1 MGNALEIEKQVWVNS
16 KGKKY
21 SVDLHAGKDGRS
33 DYLMITEHTGNK
45 RYRISIP
52 VPMARQF
59 AEAILEILGRPARRA
74 LEP

>member
-1 MGNALEIEKQVWVNS
+1 MGNALEIQKQVWVNS
-16 KGKKY
+16 TGKKY
-21 SVDLHAGKDGRS
+21 SFDLHAGKDGRS

-52 VPMARQF
+52 VPMARPF
-59 AEAILEILGRPARRA
+59 VEAILEILGLPARRA

>member
-1 MGNALEIEKQVWVNS
+1 MGNSLEIQKQVWVNS
-16 KGKKY
+16 TGKKY

-52 VPMARQF
+52 LPMVGHLI
-59 AEAILEILGRPARRA
+59 EAIHDA
-74 LEP
+74 LKT

>member
-1 MGNALEIEKQVWVNS
+1 MDALKIQKQVWVNS
-16 KGKKY
+16 TGKKY

-52 VPMARQF
+52 LPMVGHLI
-59 AEAILEILGRPARRA
+59 EAIHDA

>member
-1 MGNALEIEKQVWVNS
+1 MDDSLEIEKQVWVNS
-16 KGKKY
+16 TGKKY

-52 VPMARQF
+52 LPMVGHLI
-59 AEAILEILGRPARRA
+59 EAIHDA
-74 LEP
+74 LET

>member
-1 MGNALEIEKQVWVNS
+1 MGKALEIQKQVWVNS
-16 KGKKY
+16 TGKKY

-52 VPMARQF
+52 VPMVGHLI
-59 AEAILEILGRPARRA
+59 EAIHDA
-74 LEP
+74 LET

>member
-1 MGNALEIEKQVWVNS
+1 MGNSLEIQKQVWVNS
-16 KGKKY
+16 TGKKY

-52 VPMARQF
+52 LPMVGHLI
-59 AEAILEILGRPARRA
+59 EAIHDA

>member
-1 MGNALEIEKQVWVNS
+1 MGKALEIQKQVWVNS
-16 KGKKY
+16 TGKKY

-52 VPMARQF
+52 LPMVGHF
-59 AEAILEILGRPARRA
+59 IEAIHDA

>member
-1 MGNALEIEKQVWVNS
+1 MGNALEIQKQVWVNS
-16 KGKKY
+16 TGKKY

-52 VPMARQF
+52 LPMVGHLI
-59 AEAILEILGRPARRA
+59 EAIHDA

>member
-1 MGNALEIEKQVWVNS
+1 MDDSLEIEKQVWVNS

-33 DYLMITEHTGNK
+33 DYLMITEHKGKKRHPK
-45 RYRISIP
+45 RYRISVP
-52 VPMARQF
+52 LPMARQF
-59 AEAILEILGRPARRA
+59 AEAILEA

>member
-1 MGNALEIEKQVWVNS
+1 MGNALEIQKQVWVNS
-16 KGKKY
+16 TGKKY

-52 VPMARQF
+52 VPMVGHLI
-59 AEAILEILGRPARRA
+59 EAIHDA
-74 LEP
+74 LDT

>member
-1 MGNALEIEKQVWVNS
+1 MGNALEIQKQVWVNS
-16 KGKKY
+16 TGKKY

-52 VPMARQF
+52 VPMVGHLI
-59 AEAILEILGRPARRA
+59 EAIHDA
-74 LEP
+74 LET

>member
-1 MGNALEIEKQVWVNS
+1 MGNALEIQKQVWVNS
-16 KGKKY
+16 TGKKY

-52 VPMARQF
+52 LPMVGHLI
-59 AEAILEILGRPARRA
+59 EAIHDA
-74 LEP
+74 LET

>member
-1 MGNALEIEKQVWVNS
+1 MGNSLEIQKQVWVNS
-16 KGKKY
+16 TGKKY

-45 RYRISIP
+45 RYRISVP
-52 VPMARQF
+52 LPMARQF
-59 AEAILEILGRPARRA
+59 AEAILEA